1 MVELVFLAV
10 ELVSELFCRLL
21 ILLILVIQLLILVVQ
36 VVDLLILLVELLI
49 LLVDLLSELLNLLF
63 NVVLVVVRLRELAEV
78 GLDLCPDIRNL
89 L

>member
-21 ILLILVIQLLILVVQ
+21 ILPIWVDQLLILVLQ
-36 VVDLLILLVELLI
+36 VVDLLILLV
-49 LLVDLLSELLNLLF
+49 DLLLELLNLLF

-89 L
+89 LQ